1 MKIVLNCNR
10 DDLDIIKDQTDLD
23 IQNIL
28 DDKNHWDEET
38 ISLYIDTVT
47 KNVIING
54 SSSAQMFFSNIE
66 QFITFY
72 AGLSIIKEAN
82 ENNH

>member
-1 MKIVLNCNR
+1 MKIILNCTR
-10 DDLDIIKDQTDLD
+10 DDLDIIKERTDLD
-23 IQNIL
+23 IQNLL
-28 DDKNHWDEET
+28 DDKNHWDET
-38 ISLYIDTVT
+38 LSLYIDTIT

-54 SSSAQMFFSNIE
+54 GGSTQMFFSNIE

-72 AGLSIIKEAN
+72 AGLSIIKEAD